1 MMAVKVDDKR
11 EFRQLYAPGLEPA
24 IVEVPEMAFLM
35 IDGIGDPNTSAA
47 FHAAVEAL
55 YAASYGLKF
64 AIKRAPSG
72 IEHVVMPLEG
82 LWQVPGA
89 TGYPDGGPDAWA
101 WTLMIKQP
109 DEVTPELAA
118 EAIHEAAV
126 RKPLPAA
133 TKLRLERFEE
143 GRAAQ
148 VLYVGPFDQERSTI
162 ERLMDFIREQG
173 FAPSGRHHEIYLSD
187 PSRTAPEKLKT
198 IIRHPVH

>member
-24 IVEVPEMAFLM
+24 IVEVPEMTFLM
-35 IDGIGDPNTSAA
+35 VDGTGDPNTSPA
-47 FHAAVEAL
+47 FQAAVEAL

-72 IEHVVMPLEG
+72 IDHVVMPLEG
-82 LWQVPGA
+82 LWHVPGE
-89 TGYPDGGPDAWA
+89 TGYPENGADAWS

-109 DEVTPELAA
+109 DEVTQELAA
-118 EAIHEAAV
+118 EAIHDAAV

-133 TKLRLERFEE
+133 TRLRLERFEE

-148 VLYVGPFDQERSTI
+148 ILYVGPFDAEPPTI
-162 ERLMDFIREQG
+162 ERLMDFIRAQG
-173 FAPSGRHHEIYLSD
+173 HAPTGRHHEIYLSD

-198 IIRHPVH
+198 IIRHPIH